1 MNILVTGSNGF
12 IGKNL
17 VAELK
22 NEGFT
27 DILSFDR
34 DTPVHLLDEYCKKAD
49 FVFHLAGV
57 NRPKDDAEFMKG
69 NFGFT
74 SELLEKLKVHGNT
87 CPVMLSSSIQAELD
101 NSYGK
106 SKKAGEELLKKY
118 QKKQEHL
125 YIFIV
130 SQTYTVSGPN
140 QIIIQW

>member
-1 MNILVTGSNGF
+1 
-12 IGKNL
+12 
-17 VAELK
+17 
-22 NEGFT
+22 
-27 DILSFDR
+27 
-34 DTPVHLLDEYCKKAD
+34 
-49 FVFHLAGV
+49 
-57 NRPKDDAEFMKG
+57 MKG

-130 SQTYTVSGPN
+130 SQTYTVSGHN